1 MKGEKKEEKTKV
13 NPTMAS
19 AEMLEGLAGIIEEQL
34 ELDFPDMEDGGDPL
48 EDRPLGVSSL
58 SSTMK
63 REKSLI
69 SLQ

>member
-1 MKGEKKEEKTKV
+1 MDDLPIWGMVGEVT
-13 NPTMAS
+13 TT
-19 AEMLEGLAGIIEEQL
+19 
-34 ELDFPDMEDGGDPL
+34 DMEDGGDPL